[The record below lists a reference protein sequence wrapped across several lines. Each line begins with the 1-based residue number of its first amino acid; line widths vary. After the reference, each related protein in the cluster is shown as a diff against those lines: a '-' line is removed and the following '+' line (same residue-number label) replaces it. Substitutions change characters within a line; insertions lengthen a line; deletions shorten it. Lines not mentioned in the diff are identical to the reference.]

1 MRLARVAVPVALVLE
16 PIWSPLNSCAKERRC
31 SGRSKSSKRCS
42 LEINSFPGSGMD
54 LLTCF
59 RVQSRDSVVHFWLR
73 TPSRNKSPT
82 FVFQHWY
89 DNVSQ
94 RTASRVTTC
103 RYESR
108 SIHCLGQ
115 RRRRLRSYVAKAK
128 TLVPSPNGT
137 RPPANPPSYSSAT
150 TTRSDTTIL
159 HGFHGVFLLFNLWF
173 ALASAETCSTLLRVC
188 CFQHLQ
194 HVSLHFEI

>member
-42 LEINSFPGSGMD
+42 FGNFNILSG
-54 LLTCF
+54 
-59 RVQSRDSVVHFWLR
+59 VVLIVLGLRGLVMFGLR
-73 TPSRNKSPT
+73 TVSRESIT
-82 FVFQHWY
+82 DFCILHWR

-150 TTRSDTTIL
+150 TNCSDTTIL
-159 HGFHGVFLLFNLWF
+159 HGFHGVFLLFNVWF

>member
-42 LEINSFPGSGMD
+42 LEIKILYRRSGNYVCGG
-54 LLTCF
+54 LLVTF
-59 RVQSRDSVVHFWLR
+59 LVEA
-73 TPSRNKSPT
+73 PT
-82 FVFQHWY
+82 SKKDHSTDFCILHWR

-159 HGFHGVFLLFNLWF
+159 HGFHGVFLLFNVWF

>member
-1 MRLARVAVPVALVLE
+1 MRLARVALFLLLWCWNQSGPLSIPVQRNEDARVVAKVVRGVLWNKILYRSGNYVCGGLLVTFLVE
-16 PIWSPLNSCAKERRC
+16 APT
-31 SGRSKSSKRCS
+31 SKSNQHR
-42 LEINSFPGSGMD
+42 
-54 LLTCF
+54 LLYFNTG
-59 RVQSRDSVVHFWLR
+59 
-73 TPSRNKSPT
+73 TI
-82 FVFQHWY
+82 
-89 DNVSQ
+89 NVSQ

-159 HGFHGVFLLFNLWF
+159 HGFHGVFLLFNVWF